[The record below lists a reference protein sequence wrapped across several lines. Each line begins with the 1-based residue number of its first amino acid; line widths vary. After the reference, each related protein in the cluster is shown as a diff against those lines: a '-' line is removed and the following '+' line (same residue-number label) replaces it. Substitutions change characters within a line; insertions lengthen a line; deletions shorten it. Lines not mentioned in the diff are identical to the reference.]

1 MNSMLARYLDG
12 ELEAE
17 EAREFLDALEQDPE
31 LATELRRT
39 ERLLAAGRAL
49 TDTSVPEGFTES
61 LMERIA
67 EDDTAARPR
76 RIRSRWLTWMRPL
89 AAAAV
94 LALVFLG
101 GLRVGGDGTES
112 AGDTTAELTT
122 AGPNLHSVR
131 LVYVPSG
138 DQPVE
143 EVHVAGDF
151 NSWNR
156 GSTPLRRVDGVW
168 TTTLVLPPGDYEYM
182 FVENGSRWVTDPLA
196 TRTRADGFGGSNAVL
211 DVGV

>member
-17 EAREFLDALEQDPE
+17 EAREFLDALERDPE

-39 ERLLAAGRAL
+39 ERLLAAGRAM
-49 TDTSVPEGFTES
+49 TDTSVPEGFTEAV
-61 LMERIA
+61 MERVA
-67 EDDTAARPR
+67 EDDVAPRPATPVAR
-76 RIRSRWLTWMRPL
+76 RWAWMRPL

-101 GLRVGGDGTES
+101 GLRLGGDRTEPL
-112 AGDTTAELTT
+112 GDPT
-122 AGPNLHSVR
+122 AGATAIGPQLHSVR

-138 DQPVE
+138 DRPVD

-151 NSWNR
+151 NAWDR
-156 GSTPLRRVDGVW
+156 GNTPLRRVDGVW

-182 FVENGSRWVTDPLA
+182 FVENGERWVTDPLA
-196 TRTRADGFGGSNAVL
+196 ARTRADGFGGSNAVL